1 MQIRWDT
8 YYKITNTQTKKVYI
22 GKTIC
27 ENPENRWTQH
37 KQTFREEKGG
47 CPALRDA
54 VRRYGIDAF
63 RFEVLIIC
71 FDEACDQIE
80 REYIAK
86 YNCIVP
92 NGYNIL
98 EGGQCGGGFKGKKH
112 SAETVE
118 RLRTTSKEVWKDPEY
133 AKRMSE
139 NGKRQMA
146 GVDKKVLRDR
156 LLNSEKFKRAME
168 EGRVGSRGH
177 KTGDGK
183 PSEATKEK
191 IRKGV
196 QKYYENCSSEDKQ
209 RVNIEKHRL
218 AMAKATGRKVNQFT
232 RDNIYVATHISIS
245 EASRTTGVTKENI
258 SSVLGGRTKTAKG
271 FIWRYHDSERPVNTI
286 VTPDA

>member
-1 MQIRWDT
+1 MGYI
-8 YYKITNTQTKKVYI
+8 YKITNTQTKKVYI

-118 RLRTTSKEVWKDPEY
+118 RLRITSKQAWKNPEY
-133 AKRMSE
+133 AKKASE
-139 NGKRQMA
+139 RTKKQMA
-146 GVDKKVLRDR
+146 AIDKETHRNR
-156 LLNSEKFKRAME
+156 TLNSEKFQKAVK
-168 EGRVGSRGH
+168 EGRVGAGSH
-177 KTGDGK
+177 KTGDGTL
-183 PSEATKEK
+183 SAETKER

-196 QKYYENCSSEDKQ
+196 QKYYENCSAEDRQ
-209 RVNIEKHRL
+209 RVDIEKHRL
-218 AMAKATGRKVNQFT
+218 VMAKARGRKVDQFDSNNT
-232 RDNIYVATHISIS
+232 FIATHISIS
-245 EASRTTGVTKENI
+245 EASRTTGIKKAGI
-258 SSVLGGRTKTAKG
+258 SSVLRGRNKTAKG
-271 FIWRYHDSERPVNTI
+271 FIWRYHDEGVQNERPANVI